1 MSTTNSISRQ
11 EDVYDVFSRLAT
23 STALVPS
30 HYSSALT
37 SHSGIYIRPGQ
48 ITRSFYY
55 EAIVLIVYST
65 GNFVVRSSSILD
77 TYGYLYN
84 SSFNPLYPFDN
95 LIASDDDSGGSRQ
108 FLLNVTLTYGH
119 SYTLVVTTFPPN
131 ITGSYRI
138 EALGPS
144 TMYFFPYGPTTTS
157 MSNNYLKTNDKNENV
172 FF

>member
-11 EDVYDVFSRLAT
+11 EDIYDVFSRLAT

-95 LIASDDDSGGSRQ
+95 VIASDDDSGGSRQ
-108 FLLNVTLTYGH
+108 FLLNVTLTYGS
-119 SYTLVVTTFPPN
+119 SYILVVTTYAPG
-131 ITGSYRI
+131 IIGDYSVT
-138 EALGPS
+138 ALGPA
-144 TMYFFPYGPTTTS
+144 TIIFNPIPVTTS
-157 MSNNYLKTNDKNENV
+157 TPSTSEYYQQHFKTRRYI
-172 FF
+172 